1 MFKLRSF
8 FSSIMG
14 IGAVQRQSLISFFW
28 LITITFFGFF
38 TTVYLAH
45 AVGASVLGAYFLF
58 LAYYGIIS
66 TVTDGGFGGA
76 AVKRISEGE
85 EQDAYF
91 SAFIVI
97 RTLFVIISFFFLM
110 AFKDYFVD
118 LNNAG
123 TFSWILLALLVSII
137 SGPVSGGL
145 AGCGKMG
152 LSSTSESISTI
163 LRFTFQVIAV
173 FFGFGVAGL
182 AGGFIAG
189 TLVSTAISLRFLD
202 LHIVH
207 FKWRHIKSLT
217 SFSFWYFLTS
227 SGMIIYVY
235 VDQIMIGHY
244 LTNADVGLYGIVSR
258 LVSVAIFATLAI
270 RSTLWPKVSFWGKI
284 GETKLIEEA
293 LSRAFSYSLLFV
305 VPILTG
311 GILLGD
317 KLLFYLYGSE
327 FAAGYITLI
336 IVLAVQVVNVFQHF
350 FTMYLDALNH
360 QKDSF
365 KVTAISIVANIILN
379 VLLIPRIGIAGAA
392 IATLLTM
399 TLNSILAHRILS
411 RIITI
416 RIERNTL
423 LNILI
428 GSIIMALGL
437 GVYRLIIP
445 LSNIWLTLVPVI
457 SGAILFGILIL
468 KMDIKIHNDLK
479 GIIKQMNLPWPH
491 WL

>member
-1 MFKLRSF
+1 
-8 FSSIMG
+8 
-14 IGAVQRQSLISFFW
+14 V
-28 LITITFFGFF
+28 
-38 TTVYLAH
+38 V
-45 AVGASVLGAYFLF
+45 
-58 LAYYGIIS
+58 
-66 TVTDGGFGGA
+66 
-76 AVKRISEGE
+76 
-85 EQDAYF
+85 
-91 SAFIVI
+91 
-97 RTLFVIISFFFLM
+97 RTLFVVISIFILI
-110 AFKDYFVD
+110 AFKAYFVD

-152 LSSTSESISTI
+152 ISSTSGFISSI
-163 LRFTFQVIAV
+163 LQFTFQVIAV
-173 FFGFGVAGL
+173 YFGFGVAGL

-202 LHIVH
+202 LHIVS

-217 SFSFWYFLTS
+217 SFSFWLFLTS

-235 VDQIMIGHY
+235 ADQVLIGYY
-244 LTNADVGLYGIVSR
+244 LTDADVGLYGVVSR

-270 RSTLWPKVSFWGKI
+270 RGTLWPKVSFWGKR
-284 GETKLIEEA
+284 GETELIEGA
-293 LSRAFSYSLLFV
+293 LSRAFSYSLLFAI
-305 VPILTG
+305 PILTG

-317 KLLFYLYGSE
+317 KLLYFLYGSV
-327 FAAGYITLI
+327 FAAGYITLV
-336 IVLAVQVVNVFQHF
+336 IVLAVQVVNVFQNF

-365 KVTAISIVANIILN
+365 KVTAISMVANIILN
-379 VLLIPRIGIAGAA
+379 VILIPRIGIAGAA

-399 TLNSILAHRILS
+399 ILNSILAQRILS

-416 RIERNTL
+416 RIERDTL

-428 GSIIMALGL
+428 ASIIMSLGL

-445 LSNIWLTLVPVI
+445 ITNIWLTLVPVI
-457 SGAILFGILIL
+457 SGAVLFSILIL
-468 KMDIKIHNDLK
+468 KIDIKIHNDLK
-479 GIIKQMNLPWPH
+479 GIMTQMNLPWPD

>member
-1 MFKLRSF
+1 M
-8 FSSIMG
+8 
-14 IGAVQRQSLISFFW
+14 
-28 LITITFFGFF
+28 
-38 TTVYLAH
+38 
-45 AVGASVLGAYFLF
+45 
-58 LAYYGIIS
+58 
-66 TVTDGGFGGA
+66 
-76 AVKRISEGE
+76 
-85 EQDAYF
+85 
-91 SAFIVI
+91 
-97 RTLFVIISFFFLM
+97 
-110 AFKDYFVD
+110 
-118 LNNAG
+118 
-123 TFSWILLALLVSII
+123 
-137 SGPVSGGL
+137 
-145 AGCGKMG
+145 
-152 LSSTSESISTI
+152 
-163 LRFTFQVIAV
+163 
-173 FFGFGVAGL
+173 
-182 AGGFIAG
+182 
-189 TLVSTAISLRFLD
+189 
-202 LHIVH
+202 
-207 FKWRHIKSLT
+207 
-217 SFSFWYFLTS
+217 
-227 SGMIIYVY
+227 
-235 VDQIMIGHY
+235 
-244 LTNADVGLYGIVSR
+244 
-258 LVSVAIFATLAI
+258 
-270 RSTLWPKVSFWGKI
+270 
-284 GETKLIEEA
+284 
-293 LSRAFSYSLLFV
+293 
-305 VPILTG
+305 
-311 GILLGD
+311 GD